1 MQKIK
6 EFQVLI
12 SCLLV
17 CLVVLIS
24 SLIFASKIQR
34 NENITVTG
42 SAYKIVT
49 SDSAKLTV
57 QVKTKAPNLKDAY
70 EKMKVQQP
78 KVVDYLL
85 SKGIDK
91 KDIEIKT
98 FGGYYNYKSLPGGG
112 TNMNEPVS

>member
-42 SAYKIVT
+42 SAYK
-49 SDSAKLTV
+49 
-57 QVKTKAPNLKDAY
+57 
-70 EKMKVQQP
+70 
-78 KVVDYLL
+78 
-85 SKGIDK
+85 
-91 KDIEIKT
+91 
-98 FGGYYNYKSLPGGG
+98 SL
-112 TNMNEPVS
+112 